1 MSDNS
6 SIKEQAEQSFDIRE
20 PFVLLLIISISI
32 SITIFGGSHF
42 YKPHIFSYNPLM
54 DGFDLFKNPPDFQAW
69 GTTSILLNFYT
80 NTTWPIVYFGL
91 VYRSIKDKSYGMSL
105 IPQCL
110 DIAWEITYGAIFP
123 PSDFL
128 VKLFFK
134 FAFLSNGAV
143 LYTTIKHGSREW
155 DNAPLVKHN
164 LALFYL
170 VGITTSILGH
180 VYIAEEIGPT
190 MGCFLSA
197 IACQAILSVGC
208 LGQLLTR
215 GSTRGFS
222 FALWFV
228 IRSFSMDMPWLM
240 VRGFLRFTGSLTLVP
255 EFYLRAKYWPE
266 VFGWLGK
273 QLCCGVP
280 PFTSVLISSMVFA
293 SGIYDRVNYSF
304 RWPKSRKGGEYDVDC
319 LRRRS
324 VPPVS
329 VIEVGASGLNEL
341 TKACVLQDRCFLNV

>member
-1 MSDNS
+1 
-6 SIKEQAEQSFDIRE
+6 
-20 PFVLLLIISISI
+20 
-32 SITIFGGSHF
+32 
-42 YKPHIFSYNPLM
+42 M

-110 DIAWEITYGAIFP
+110 DIAWEITYGAIFS

-170 VGITTSILGH
+170 VGIMTSILGH

-222 FALWFV
+222 FALCE
-228 IRSFSMDMPWLM
+228 ILA
-240 VRGFLRFTGSLTLVP
+240 RGFWLAGKTIVLWCAAIYLGFDL
-255 EFYLRAKYWPE
+255 FYGVCFWYIRQGELQLQMAKE
-266 VFGWLGK
+266 QKGK
-273 QLCCGVP
+273 
-280 PFTSVLISSMVFA
+280 
-293 SGIYDRVNYSF
+293 
-304 RWPKSRKGGEYDVDC
+304 
-319 LRRRS
+319 
-324 VPPVS
+324 
-329 VIEVGASGLNEL
+329 
-341 TKACVLQDRCFLNV
+341 